1 MRSMARMLL
10 LRQHQ
15 DAQTTIIALLV
26 YTIINFIVFTLVW
39 RFRGLDHVELDPE
52 RGHKKDFKTA
62 MYYCIVTMTSFT
74 PPGEIP
80 PKDGV
85 ARGIIASQATLMYIG
100 MFLALLF

>member
-1 MRSMARMLL
+1 MRSLARVLI

-15 DAQTTIIALLV
+15 GARKTTIALLV
-26 YTIINFIVFTLVW
+26 YTIINFLVFTLVW
-39 RFRGLDHVELDPE
+39 RFRGLDHVDLDPK

-80 PKDGV
+80 PVDGV
-85 ARGIIASQATLMYIG
+85 ARGIIAAQARLMYLG
-100 MFLALLF
+100 VFLALLF